1 MDTLG
6 SRSADDADPAP
17 VRAGG
22 LSPDG
27 QVAAGLALESGD
39 GGKGQLHRPDDK
51 DDSDVPWAGIGV
63 VVLVLVTG
71 AFASGWHLGRRWGR
85 LMGW

>member
-1 MDTLG
+1 VDTLG
-6 SRSADDADPAP
+6 SRPADDAEPAP

-22 LSPDG
+22 PDDH
-27 QVAAGLALESGD
+27 VTAGGARD
-39 GGKGQLHRPDDK
+39 GADGANVQLHRRDDK

-63 VVLVLVTG
+63 VMLVLVTG

>member
-1 MDTLG
+1 MATLG
-6 SRSADDADPAP
+6 PHAAGDADPVP
-17 VRAGG
+17 AGG
-22 LSPDG
+22 GDLVPDG
-27 QVAAGLALESGD
+27 GD
-39 GGKGQLHRPDDK
+39 GVKTDRDRTDRN
-51 DDSDVPWAGIGV
+51 DDSDLPWAGIGV

>member
-1 MDTLG
+1 VTVNPRG
-6 SRSADDADPAP
+6 SR
-17 VRAGG
+17 RAGG
-22 LSPDG
+22 ADVADAGAEVPDG
-27 QVAAGLALESGD
+27 AAVEVD
-39 GGKGQLHRPDDK
+39 GPEEK
-51 DDSDVPWAGIGV
+51 DGSDLPWAGIGV

>member
-1 MDTLG
+1 MDSFG
-6 SRSADDADPAP
+6 PHAAGDADPAP
-17 VRAGG
+17 GRPAGG
-22 LSPDG
+22 DLLPDG
-27 QVAAGLALESGD
+27 GD
-39 GGKGQLHRPDDK
+39 GIQAERDRTDRN

>member
-1 MDTLG
+1 MDTRG
-6 SRSADDADPAP
+6 SRPTGDADPAP
-17 VRAGG
+17 VRIGDLG
-22 LSPDG
+22 PDDE
-27 QVAAGLALESGD
+27 AARPVGTSVD
-39 GGKGQLHRPDDK
+39 GGEVERDRPDDK

-63 VVLVLVTG
+63 VMLVLVTG